1 MLINLI
7 ALGAKMPAWVNEGFR
22 DYQQRLRGDLTM
34 RLHEIPLRRRL
45 DPGQLRSAQEWE
57 SREILQRVSSS
68 YLVILDGG
76 GTCHSSASLAQRL
89 QFWQENQREM
99 ALVIGAPEGLGAE
112 VRRRAQESWSLG
124 ALTFPHPLVRIM
136 VAEAIYRA
144 WLINKNHPYHRA

>member
-1 MLINLI
+1 M
-7 ALGAKMPAWVNEGFR
+7 
-22 DYQQRLRGDLTM
+22 
-34 RLHEIPLRRRL
+34 
-45 DPGQLRSAQEWE
+45 
-57 SREILQRVSSS
+57 
-68 YLVILDGG
+68 ILDGG

-99 ALVIGAPEGLGAE
+99 ALVIGAPKGLGAE

-136 VAEAIYRA
+136 VAEASYRA